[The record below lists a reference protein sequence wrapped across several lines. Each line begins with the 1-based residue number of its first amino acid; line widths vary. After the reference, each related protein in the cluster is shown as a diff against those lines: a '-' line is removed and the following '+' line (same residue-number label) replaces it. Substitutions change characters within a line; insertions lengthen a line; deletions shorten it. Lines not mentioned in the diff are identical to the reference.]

1 LNSDW
6 EAITHGLLTEHVGVL
21 AALVI
26 EDARAKVKACPTQ
39 EPQRF
44 MTEFIIRVAHE
55 LPESIDRAQITIA
68 MRAALK

>member
-1 LNSDW
+1 
-6 EAITHGLLTEHVGVL
+6 
-21 AALVI
+21 
-26 EDARAKVKACPTQ
+26 
-39 EPQRF
+39 